1 MERRLWFLKGYDLF
15 ENLTPEQAQRLER
28 HALFRSFKRN
38 SLIYSPSDVG
48 QSIMV
53 LAKGRVKIK
62 DITPDGKETILAFI
76 EEGEIF
82 GELAILDSEPR
93 QDYAETVEDS
103 EIIVVPREN
112 MLWLM
117 QTKPD
122 VSLYI
127 TKLIGW
133 RRRRIENRLRNVL
146 FLPSRDRMIRLLHE
160 LIDAHGDRQGN
171 RCELRLALSHQDLAS
186 LIGVTR
192 ETVTTA
198 LGHLKAEGLIK
209 MQRRRIVVVDC
220 AALEKMAQGE
230 IVVAEKPESPR
241 GNEKKS
247 RM

>member
-1 MERRLWFLKGYDLF
+1 MERKLWFLKGCDLF
-15 ENLTPEQAQRLER
+15 ENLTPEQAQHLER

-38 SLIYSPSDVG
+38 SLIYTPSDASESV
-48 QSIMV
+48 MV

-76 EEGEIF
+76 EEGEMF
-82 GELAILDSEPR
+82 GELAILDGEPR
-93 QDYAETVEDS
+93 QDYAQTVVDS
-103 EIIVVPREN
+103 EIVVVPREN

-117 QTKPD
+117 QTKAD

-160 LIDAHGDRQGN
+160 LMEAHGDRQGN
-171 RCELRLALSHQDLAS
+171 RCELRLALSHQELAS

-192 ETVTTA
+192 ETVTTT
-198 LGHLKAEGLIK
+198 LGHLQAERLIK
-209 MQRRRIVVVDC
+209 VERRHIVIVDC
-220 AALEKMAQGE
+220 VALEILVHGE
-230 IVVAEKPESPR
+230 IQVGKEQEVLPRKAKKP
-241 GNEKKS
+241 G
-247 RM
+247 M